1 MTIHTTCMTRRDQ
14 HYDTPRW
21 KTAGNPPDYVSRDQL
36 YRQQRR
42 DGRAVIG
49 CHGRPAN
56 DGRKKSAA
64 AGKKSRGR
72 KQEPALVGPD
82 AAPRLRGGERAAL
95 LIVQYG
101 VLSSCSSSAVDS
113 LLLFFLSTSSYSLPL
128 HSLGCLLPSGLLFSY
143 ILLVF
148 IPLNLLPLH
157 NGFPAEWR
165 FQRHCQH
172 LHSEGRFGSDVEGW
186 RDHGCCQ
193 RGTGMPLHRIPK
205 LNLCQSLLTSN
216 LPTGSHC

>member
-128 HSLGCLLPSGLLFSY
+128 HSLGCLHSFWTSLLVHTLGLHPIEPSSPPQWLPSRMA
-143 ILLVF
+143 
-148 IPLNLLPLH
+148 IPT
-157 NGFPAEWR
+157 A
-165 FQRHCQH
+165 
-172 LHSEGRFGSDVEGW
+172 
-186 RDHGCCQ
+186 
-193 RGTGMPLHRIPK
+193 
-205 LNLCQSLLTSN
+205 
-216 LPTGSHC
+216 LPTPSL

>member
-21 KTAGNPPDYVSRDQL
+21 KTAGNPEGHVSRDKL
-36 YRQQRR
+36 YRQRGR

-82 AAPRLRGGERAAL
+82 AAGRPRGGVRAAL

-101 VLSSCSSSAVDS
+101 VLSSSSFSSTVDS
-113 LLLFFLSTSSYSLPL
+113 LLPFLSLD
-128 HSLGCLLPSGLLFSY
+128 
-143 ILLVF
+143 ILL
-148 IPLNLLPLH
+148 LLSYPT
-157 NGFPAEWR
+157 R
-165 FQRHCQH
+165 F
-172 LHSEGRFGSDVEGW
+172 LSI
-186 RDHGCCQ
+186 
-193 RGTGMPLHRIPK
+193 L
-205 LNLCQSLLTSN
+205 
-216 LPTGSHC
+216 